1 MKADDHLDPYGY
13 NSYEDYDCEIDR
25 VAAMFSNQPKILDLF
40 RTYKESIY
48 ELNCKEQWS
57 VLRYISHSDD
67 SVFGLTQG
75 RYYQSQPPIW

>member
-40 RTYKESIY
+40 RKYKESIY
-48 ELNCKEQWS
+48 ELNCKEQ
-57 VLRYISHSDD
+57 
-67 SVFGLTQG
+67 
-75 RYYQSQPPIW
+75 